1 MPDTRV
7 RISHKNDAKTPVK
20 AVATQEPVADSARY
34 KAVRRVKNVSKTHI
48 ESRRNVYVRAVASAK
63 DPIKVQINQ
72 ARVDALNYALK
83 VIAEA

>member
-1 MPDTRV
+1 MASATT
-7 RISHKNDAKTPVK
+7 KTAP
-20 AVATQEPVADSARY
+20 AQPEVADSARY

-48 ESRRNVYVRAVASAK
+48 ESRRNVYVRAVAASK
-63 DPIKVQINQ
+63 DPQKVLINQ